1 METRT
6 QPLTLIGVYTPKD
19 IKKLFWK
26 CIGRFWLFILEE
38 KKSSSAIKAL
48 RKDKEDPCIHIK
60 NAEVMW
66 NMMKKNI
73 LYSRWGFV
81 SLFMFVLAYC
91 FVFFGPEQET
101 LRFIVLFSAIIPVML
116 FWKAIQHTPSNL
128 VRHVCSQYTA
138 FRATIKEK
146 WLLGEL
152 FQQFQNLDSDV
163 MGRSGDID
171 VMVAIQTIV
180 TKIGKK
186 VAEEIGQAE
195 DDETNSSIRL
205 LRQLQKRMSQLE
217 VVHDGLFGEN
227 TAEWRRSLFKN

>member
-1 METRT
+1 METHT
-6 QPLTLIGVYTPKD
+6 QPLTLIGAYRPKD

-38 KKSSSAIKAL
+38 KKNNSAIKAL
-48 RKDKEDPCIHIK
+48 RKDKEDPCVHIK

-91 FVFFGPEQET
+91 FLFFGPEQET
-101 LRFIVLFSAIIPVML
+101 LRFIVLFSAIIPVIL

-138 FRATIKEK
+138 FRATIKEE

-227 TAEWRRSLFKN
+227 TAEWRRSLFKD